1 VAWGVLAALI
11 PVVCSDQ
18 DLSGATAIAFFFV
31 AGMIFLRSGLFEI
44 LAIEGDRVVGKE
56 TLAIALGKQRTLNLL
71 SVCALIFLATLL
83 LAARAK
89 IIPPMLG
96 YILSPCGL
104 YALSYLLLYR
114 RGLLE
119 SGLMLETLVEGNMIL
134 AGFLAFLWDPYHF
147 LF

>member
-1 VAWGVLAALI
+1 
-11 PVVCSDQ
+11 
-18 DLSGATAIAFFFV
+18 
-31 AGMIFLRSGLFEI
+31 
-44 LAIEGDRVVGKE
+44 
-56 TLAIALGKQRTLNLL
+56 
-71 SVCALIFLATLL
+71 
-83 LAARAK
+83 
-89 IIPPMLG
+89 MLG